1 MSDYGVPVAV
11 AIESIVDETP
21 SVRTFVLSRDFEFR
35 PGQFV
40 MVWVP
45 GVDEIPMALSS
56 ASSITVQKVG
66 DATAALFRKSEG
78 DLLGIRGPFGN
89 GFPEDGR
96 ILAVAGGVG
105 AAPLRPLVAAGSVAC
120 ILLGARTRQELI
132 FAGELAGMTRVLPAT
147 DDGSFGHHGPVTGLF
162 SEVDIGSYDR
172 ICVCGPEKMMA
183 AVLVLLKSEGI
194 AERGYFSL
202 HRYMKC
208 GIGLCG
214 SCCIDPEGLRVC
226 RDGPVFSGD
235 VLLESEFGRYC
246 RDSSGRKQKI

>member
-1 MSDYGVPVAV
+1 MSDGIPLAV
-11 AIESIVDETP
+11 EIESIIEETP
-21 SVRTFVLSRDFEFR
+21 SVKTFLLSREFEFR

-56 ASSITVQKVG
+56 SSSITVQKVG

-78 DLLGIRGPFGN
+78 EMLGIRGPFGN
-89 GFPEDGR
+89 GFPADGR

-105 AAPLRPLVAAGSVAC
+105 AAPLRPLVAAGTVAC
-120 ILLGARTRQELI
+120 LLLGARTRQELL
-132 FAGELAGMTRVLPAT
+132 FVGELSGMTRVLPAT
-147 DDGSFGHHGPVTGLF
+147 DDGSFGYHGPVTGLF
-162 SEVDIGSYDR
+162 SEVDVGAYDR
-172 ICVCGPEKMMA
+172 ICVCGPEKMMY
-183 AVLVLLKSEGI
+183 AVLALLDQQGI

-214 SCCIDPEGLRVC
+214 SCCIDPAGFRVC

-235 VLLESEFGRYC
+235 LLLASEFGRYC
-246 RDSSGRKQKI
+246 RDASGRRTAI